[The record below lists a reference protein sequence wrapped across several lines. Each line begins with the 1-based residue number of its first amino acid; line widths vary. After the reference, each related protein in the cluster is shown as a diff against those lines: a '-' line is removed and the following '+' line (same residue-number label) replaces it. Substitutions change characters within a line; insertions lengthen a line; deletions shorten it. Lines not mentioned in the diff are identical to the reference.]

1 MGFGDALQ
9 RMFGD
14 PNPRDFMVDVRSPEQ
29 RGMIQNTAA
38 EYGRAA
44 ADPSYGMLSPADQ
57 RYQEQE
63 LARSVKNRTGAAGSG
78 GSGYEADAVRKAIVD
93 FRINQMAQ
101 RQQTL
106 DRLRQGVM
114 QSQSMQTYNAQPG
127 IGRAVVQNLAGR
139 GVAGMGGA
147 LFGEPDQGGSQP
159 GDMSRGNRPAN
170 PRDNGGSGG
179 MNVNSVSGV

>member
-14 PNPRDFMVDVRSPEQ
+14 PRPQDFMVDVRSPEQ
-29 RGMIQNTAA
+29 RGMIQQTAQ

-63 LARSVKNRTGAAGSG
+63 LARSVKNRTGSAGSG
-78 GSGYEADAVRKAIVD
+78 GSGYESDQVRKAIVD

-114 QSQSMQTYNAQPG
+114 QSQSLQTFNAPAG
-127 IGRAVVQNLAGR
+127 VGRQAVNALAGGGVR
-139 GVAGMGGA
+139 GFQGM
-147 LFGEPDQGGSQP
+147 FGDDKDPGGSQP
-159 GDMSRGNRPAN
+159 GDTSRGNRPAN

-179 MNVNSVSGV
+179 MNVSGV

>member
-1 MGFGDALQ
+1 MGFTDTLL
-9 RMFGD
+9 RFFGD
-14 PNPRDFMVDVRSPEQ
+14 PRPQDFVTDLRSPEQ

-38 EYGRAA
+38 EYSRAA

-78 GSGYEADAVRKAIVD
+78 GSGYESDLVRKAIVD

-101 RQQTL
+101 RQRTL
-106 DRLRQGVM
+106 DTLRQGVL
-114 QSQSMQTYNAQPG
+114 QSQGLQMGSPQPG
-127 IGRAVVQNLAGR
+127 IARGLVTHALSR
-139 GVAGMGGA
+139 GVDS
-147 LFGEPDQGGSQP
+147 LFNEPDPGGSQP
-159 GDMSRGNRPAN
+159 GDTSRGNRYAD

-179 MNVNSVSGV
+179 GSGGMRVMGT